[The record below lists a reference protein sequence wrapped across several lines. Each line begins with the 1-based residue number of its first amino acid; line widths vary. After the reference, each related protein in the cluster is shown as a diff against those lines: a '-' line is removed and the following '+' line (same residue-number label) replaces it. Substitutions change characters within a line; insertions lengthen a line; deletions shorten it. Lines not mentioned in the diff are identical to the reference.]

1 MKFFDRD
8 FLFSNISD
16 EESELRIQE
25 YIEQKCFVEKHAD
38 YNIRLLLSSISLHD
52 AKILVIKKELNCL
65 IIILS
70 CGDNQVGHFRL
81 TLSFDKNSK
90 IDLFDNVLPFTVVYY
105 EIDYNDN
112 YYTISFISNDAK
124 TFDIQFNTVSLFL
137 EAEKK

>member
-1 MKFFDRD
+1 MKFFDKD

-16 EESELRIQE
+16 EESERRIQK
-25 YIEQKCFVEKHAD
+25 YIEQKCFVEKYAD

-52 AKILVIKKELNCL
+52 AKILVIKKELNCW

-81 TLSFDKNSK
+81 TLTFDKNSK